1 MTRTFNTP
9 PRLSQDSIY
18 AALRTIDLTGLGEN
32 INKSPVWSTP
42 IKQQLSL
49 STPCASPSIPYASPL
64 WNKSLQTPTHDRPT
78 SSKK

>member
-1 MTRTFNTP
+1 M
-9 PRLSQDSIY
+9 
-18 AALRTIDLTGLGEN
+18 DLTGLGEN

-42 IKQQLSL
+42 IKQQLS
-49 STPCASPSIPYASPL
+49 PSISYASPL